1 MSGFTHLHLH
11 SEYSLLDGACK
22 IKELIK
28 KVKALG
34 QTSVAVTDHGVMYGV
49 IDFYKQAK
57 KEGIKPIIGC
67 EVYLA
72 RRTRFDRIH
81 EFDRNSFHLVLLCKN
96 NEGYQNLI
104 KLVSEAWVSGF
115 YGKPRVDKDLLRKY
129 SKGLIALSA
138 CLAGEIP
145 ELLLKNNYLTA
156 KKTAEEYREI
166 FGKDNFY
173 LEIQNHGIPEQK
185 HIIPL
190 IAKISEETGI
200 PIVATNDCHYL
211 NSEDAYMHKV
221 LLCIQTNHTVNDPDS
236 FEFSSDQF
244 YVKSEKEM
252 RELFDGYP
260 EAIENTQKIADL
272 CNVEI
277 EFGKTKLPHFE
288 VPEGKNHFEYFK
300 EKCYEGLYRNYG
312 ENPDKSVIDRLEYEL
327 STINSMGYVDYY
339 LIVQDFVQYAKK
351 SGIPVGPGRGS
362 GAGSLAA
369 YCIGITGIDPLKYN
383 LIFERFLNPERVS
396 MPDFDVDF
404 CYERRQEVINY
415 VIKKYGKDKVSQIIT
430 FGTMAAKG
438 AIKDVGR
445 ALAIPY
451 ATTDKI
457 SKLIPSELGMT
468 LDKALNISNELKQI
482 YESDDKMKNFIDMAR
497 KIEGMPRHASTHA
510 AGVVITEKP
519 VDSYVPLA
527 KNDESIV
534 AQYTMTVLEELGLL
548 KMDFLGLR
556 TLTVISDA
564 EKMIKLKEPDFDIN
578 RIKEEKEVFEM
589 LSGGDTDGVFQFES
603 GGMKSVISQLKPE
616 KIEDIIAVISLYRP
630 GPMDSI
636 QTYIEN
642 RHNPQKIV
650 YLHPLLSKILDVTY
664 GCIVYQEQVMQ
675 IFRELA
681 GYSAGRA
688 DIVRRAMSK
697 KKADVMEHEKN
708 IFINGLSD
716 DNGKI
721 IVEGCLRRGVS
732 KEIAEKIFAQME
744 SFAAYAFN
752 KSHAAAYAFISY
764 QTAWLKCKY
773 PKEFMASLLTSVF
786 NFSDKIF
793 GYISEC
799 RRMGIEVLPP
809 SVNESEKNF
818 TVSGNK
824 IRFGM
829 GAVKSISDGF
839 IDKLITERKEN
850 GKFTSFYGF
859 CKRMYGQDFNK
870 RLLENLIKSGALDM
884 FKQNRRQMLSVVERV
899 VEDLSQNKKK
909 NIEGQLGFFGL
920 MNEDEGQEI
929 DFPNLEEFPRTKL
942 LAMEKEII
950 RMYISGHPLLD
961 YSEQIE
967 SPTINKIVDICS
979 AHSEYGYENKTKVK
993 IIAVISSVKLKATK
1007 NNTTMA
1013 FLKLEDLTGSV
1024 EAIVF
1029 PNALSEYGRYIKEE
1043 SIVVVKGTVKSE
1055 DEGEIKIICEYISSI
1070 EDYKGKNS
1078 DIKNTRS
1085 QNLNDTGKENEREDG
1100 EGDKKEEKKENSEKK
1115 KRNGLYLKIENN
1127 SCEKYKKATLL
1138 LSIFE
1143 GSTPVYIFFEDQ
1155 KSLKLAPRK
1164 MWVQLN
1170 DVLVNELKNQIGEK
1184 NVAVK
1189 D

>member
-1 MSGFTHLHLH
+1 MPGFAHLHLH

-34 QTSVAVTDHGVMYGV
+34 QTSVAVTDHGVMYGI

-72 RRTRFDRIH
+72 RRTRFDRVN

-104 KLVSEAWVSGF
+104 KIVSEAWISGF
-115 YGKPRVDKDLLRKY
+115 YSKPRVDKELLRKY
-129 SKGLIALSA
+129 SKGIIGLSA

-145 ELLLKNNYLTA
+145 RLLADNNYEEA

-166 FGKDNFY
+166 FGEGNFY
-173 LEIQNHGIPEQK
+173 LEVQDHGIPEQK
-185 HIIPL
+185 RIIPL
-190 IAKISEETGI
+190 LSRISEETGI
-200 PIVATNDCHYL
+200 PLVATNDCHYL
-211 NSEDAYMHKV
+211 NSDDAYMHKV
-221 LLCIQTNHTVNDPDS
+221 LLCIQTNHTINDKDS

-244 YVKSEKEM
+244 YVKSEEEM
-252 RELFDGYP
+252 KKLFSEYP
-260 EAIENTQKIADL
+260 EAIENTKIIEDL

-288 VPEGKNHFEYFK
+288 VPDGKSHFEYFK
-300 EKCYEGLYRNYG
+300 EKCYEGLYKNYG
-312 ENPDKSVIDRLEYEL
+312 EKPDISVIERLEYEL
-327 STINSMGYVDYY
+327 STIHEMGYVDYY
-339 LIVQDFVQYAKK
+339 LIVQDFVQYAKN

-362 GAGSLAA
+362 GAGSVAA

-383 LIFERFLNPERVS
+383 LMFERFLNPERVS
-396 MPDFDVDF
+396 MPDFDIDF

-415 VIKKYGKDKVSQIIT
+415 VIKKYGKDHVSQIVT
-430 FGTMAAKG
+430 FGTMAARA

-445 ALAIPY
+445 ALGIPY

-457 SKLIPSELGMT
+457 SKLIPTEIGMT
-468 LDKALNISNELKQI
+468 IDKALKISNELKDVYQ
-482 YESDDKMKNFIDMAR
+482 SDIKIKEFIDMA
-497 KIEGMPRHASTHA
+497 KKVEGLPRHASTHA

-519 VDSYVPLA
+519 VDNYVPLA
-527 KNDESIV
+527 KNDESVV
-534 AQYTMTVLEELGLL
+534 AQYTMTLLEELGLL

-556 TLTVISDA
+556 TLTVISDS
-564 EKMIKLKEPDFDIN
+564 EKMIKSEHPDFHIN
-578 RIKEEKEVFEM
+578 SVSEDREVFEM
-589 LSGGDTDGVFQFES
+589 LSRGETDGVFQFES
-603 GGMKSVISQLKPE
+603 AGMKSVLSQLRPE
-616 KIEDIIAVISLYRP
+616 KIEDLIAIISLYRP

-636 QTYIEN
+636 QTYIAN
-642 RHNPQKIV
+642 KHNPEKIS
-650 YLHPLLSKILDVTY
+650 YLHPTLSKILDVTY

-708 IFINGLSD
+708 IFINGLLD
-716 DNGKI
+716 ENGKI
-721 IVEGCLRRGVS
+721 IVEGCLRRGVD
-732 KEIAEKIFAQME
+732 KEAAEKIFSQME

-773 PKEFMASLLTSVF
+773 PREFMASLLTSVF

-793 GYISEC
+793 EYISEC
-799 RRMGIEVLPP
+799 RRMGIEILPP
-809 SVNESEKNF
+809 SVNESERNF
-818 TVSGNK
+818 TVSNDK

-829 GAVKSISDGF
+829 GAIKTISDNF
-839 IDKLITERKEN
+839 IDKLLLERKEN
-850 GKFTSFYGF
+850 GNFTSFYSF

-870 RLLENLIKSGALDM
+870 RLLENLIKSGSLDS
-884 FKQNRRQMLSVVERV
+884 FKQNRRQMLSVVENV
-899 VEDLSQNKKK
+899 MAEISENKKK
-909 NIEGQLGFFGL
+909 NIEGQIGFFEVVS
-920 MNEDEGQEI
+920 EDKAEEI
-929 DFPNLEEFPRTKL
+929 DFPDLEEFPRTKL
-942 LAMEKEII
+942 LAMEREII

-961 YSEQIE
+961 YSKAIE
-967 SPTINKIVDICS
+967 NRTVDKIADIYSVPEKYGNS
-979 AHSEYGYENKTKVK
+979 AKTRVK
-993 IIAVISSVKLKATK
+993 IIAVISSVKLKVTK
-1007 NNTTMA
+1007 NNDTMA
-1013 FLKLEDLTGSV
+1013 FLKLEDLTGTM
-1024 EAIVF
+1024 EAVVF
-1029 PNALSEYGRYIKEE
+1029 ARTLSEFGKYIKEE
-1043 SIVVVKGTVKSE
+1043 NVVVVRGDIRFE
-1055 DEGEIKIICEYISSI
+1055 DEGELRIICQHVSPI
-1070 EDYKGKNS
+1070 EDEVVNS
-1078 DIKNTRS
+1078 GT
-1085 QNLNDTGKENEREDG
+1085 NLKLEKR
-1100 EGDKKEEKKENSEKK
+1100 KEENN
-1115 KRNGLYLKIENN
+1115 KRKGLYLRLKSN
-1127 SCEKYKKATLL
+1127 SCEEYNKASLL

-1143 GSTPVYIFFEDQ
+1143 GSTPVYMFFEDQ
-1155 KSLKLAPRK
+1155 QSLKLAPRK

-1170 DVLVNELKNQIGEK
+1170 EVLVNELKNQIGEK

-1189 D
+1189 N